1 MSLSG
6 SQNTLGAIASVK
18 PLRQQK
24 LSLSSTAHHRR
35 HLDKALVHICAFS
48 PILILFRGIAAVGQ
62 ASHPSIFDLLK
73 ARRIGFGGKK
83 RSKAPE
89 GPCVAFEL
97 SSDMIEVRASVTKP
111 NTSTAGRLP
120 S

>member
-24 LSLSSTAHHRR
+24 LSWSSTAHHRR
-35 HLDKALVHICAFS
+35 HLDKALVHIRAFS
-48 PILILFRGIAAVGQ
+48 PVLILFRGIAAVGQ

-73 ARRIGFGGKK
+73 ARRIGIGAKK
-83 RSKAPE
+83 RSKAPQS
-89 GPCVAFEL
+89 PCVAFKL
-97 SSDMIEVRASVTKP
+97 SSNVVEVRAGVAKSNASP
-111 NTSTAGRLP
+111 AG
-120 S
+120 